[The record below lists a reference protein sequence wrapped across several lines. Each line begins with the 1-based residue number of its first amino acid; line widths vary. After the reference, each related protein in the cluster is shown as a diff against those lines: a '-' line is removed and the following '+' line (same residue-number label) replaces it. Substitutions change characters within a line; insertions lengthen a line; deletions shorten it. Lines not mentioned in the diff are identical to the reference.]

1 MSALEWITRD
11 SAADP
16 SYAVIWMHGL
26 GADGHDFESIVPEL
40 CERQWPGIRFLFPH
54 APVRPVT
61 INGGMRMRAWYDI
74 RSLDRTA
81 LGEAPGLR
89 ESIAAVGDLIQM
101 LVKQGFASERIF
113 IAGFSQG
120 GAVAL
125 CAALRYPKAL
135 AGIIALSTYLP
146 LAEKLP
152 TELSAAN
159 AKVPIFMA
167 HGIHDPVVVMDL
179 GLLSAKQMRALGLT
193 VDWFQ
198 YPMPHSVCQE
208 EIVALR
214 AWLRPKLVA

>member
-1 MSALEWITRD
+1 MSLELLTRD
-11 SAADP
+11 SAATP
-16 SYAVIWMHGL
+16 RYAVIWMHGL
-26 GADGHDFESIVPEL
+26 GADGHDFEPIVPEL
-40 CERQWPGIRFLFPH
+40 CGRDWPGIRFVFPH

-89 ESIAAVGDLIQM
+89 ESIDAVGEIIEMLIG
-101 LVKQGFASERIF
+101 QGFASERIF

-146 LAEKLP
+146 LAEKLA
-152 TELSAAN
+152 TELSLAN
-159 AKVPIFMA
+159 AKLSIFMA
-167 HGIHDPVVVMDL
+167 HGIHDPVVGMEL
-179 GLLSAKQMRALGLT
+179 GLLSAGQLRNLGLS
-193 VDWFQ
+193 VDWYQ
-198 YPMPHSVCQE
+198 YPMPHSVCPE
-208 EIVALR
+208 EILALR
-214 AWLRPKLVA
+214 AWMQSKLVA

>member
-1 MSALEWITRD
+1 MSTLEWLTRD
-11 SAADP
+11 SAANP
-16 SYAVIWMHGL
+16 THAVIWMHGL
-26 GADGHDFESIVPEL
+26 GADGHDFEPIVPEL
-40 CERQWPGIRFLFPH
+40 CARNWPGIRFVFPH
-54 APVRPVT
+54 APVRSVT

-89 ESIAAVGDLIQM
+89 DSIDAIGELIEM
-101 LVKQGFASERIF
+101 LIGQGFASERIF

-125 CAALRYPKAL
+125 CTALRYAKPL

-152 TELSAAN
+152 TELSPAN

-167 HGIHDPVVVMDL
+167 HGVQDPVVVMDL
-179 GLLSAKQMRALGLT
+179 GLLSAGQMRGLGLT
-193 VDWFQ
+193 VDWYQ
-198 YPMPHSVCQE
+198 YPMPHSVCNE
-208 EIVALR
+208 EILALR
-214 AWLRPKLVA
+214 AWLQPRLGV